1 MGSHA
6 LQAFRIRA
14 GSEWFFPGTPLSVN
28 TSVKV
33 SLVIDQDVTPVLCL
47 IYSINI
53 LYLGN
58 KECVKQQVVE
68 VTM

>member
-1 MGSHA
+1 MRSHA

-28 TSVKV
+28 TGVKV
-33 SLVIDQDVTPVLCL
+33 CLVIDQDVTSVLCL
-47 IYSINI
+47 ISSINI
-53 LYLGN
+53 LQLRN
-58 KECVKQQVVE
+58 KECVKQEVVD